1 MNHTFLALFLGLFLF
16 VPVIGFSADVVIVDA
31 ERQYQLAQTLFEEKE
46 FSAAAHEYIRFV
58 HLFPHHEQVPV
69 ARYNTGVAFFYAG
82 RLEDARRHLEHTTA
96 HFSDSGVVPDA
107 MFKLSEV
114 YMAMDKPGMAVAV
127 LKNLITLTRNRP
139 VRDKACFIIGWL
151 LLDNVDVLKSRSD
164 YAVYPVREAEK
175 YFSMISPEGEKKYR
189 MADSILSLGAIDQ
202 LKKKIP
208 AVAGGLSLVP
218 GGGFLYC
225 GRYRDALVSF
235 LLNTSLM
242 FAAYQSFENDN
253 DFLGGVLSFVEAG
266 FYMGNVYGSISSAHK
281 YNKKEKKAFIEKLKQ
296 DYRTHQNNTLSLQAG
311 FVNNGIGIQFKY
323 NF

>member
-1 MNHTFLALFLGLFLF
+1 MNRIFLALFLGLFLF

-31 ERQYQLAQTLFEEKE
+31 DRQYQLARTLFEEKE

-58 HLFPHHEQVPV
+58 HLFPQHERV
-69 ARYNTGVAFFYAG
+69 AMAQYNTGVAFFYAG
-82 RLEDARRHLEHTTA
+82 RLEDARRHLERTAA

-127 LKNLITLTRNRP
+127 LRNLITLTRNGQ
-139 VRDKACFIIGWL
+139 VRDRACFTIGWL
-151 LLDNVDVLKSRSD
+151 LLDNAEGLKSRSD

-189 MADSILSLGAIDQ
+189 MANSMSSLNTIDR
-202 LKKKIP
+202 LKQKSP
-208 AVAGGLSLVP
+208 TVAGGLSLVP

-225 GRYRDALVSF
+225 ERYRDALVSF

-242 FAAYQSFENDN
+242 FAAYHSFENDN
-253 DFLGGVLSFVEAG
+253 IFLGGVLSFVEAG
-266 FYMGNVYGSISSAHK
+266 FYTGNIYGSVSSAHK
-281 YNKKEKKAFIEKLKQ
+281 YNKREKKAFIEKLKQ
-296 DYRTHQNNTLSLQAG
+296 DYRIHQDTLSFQTG
-311 FVNNGIGIQFKY
+311 FVNNGIGIWFKY
-323 NF
+323 DF